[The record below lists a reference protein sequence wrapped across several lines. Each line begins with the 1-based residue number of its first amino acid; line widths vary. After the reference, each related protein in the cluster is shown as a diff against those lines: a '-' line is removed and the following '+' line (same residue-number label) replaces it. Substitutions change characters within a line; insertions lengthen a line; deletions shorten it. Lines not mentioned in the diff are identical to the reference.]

1 MSATTSSIFKLGIVA
16 CALVVGSTSGFAA
29 DLVLQKVS
37 SDIGLVSYN
46 LADFHTKARISH
58 VTSGNTF
65 SGANRMID
73 NDPASVYSFAAS
85 DTTPAVIVDLGRVLN
100 LRRISAAYSQRHV
113 AVDFFVLQ
121 SLPDAAFPEKLR
133 LSDAALAN
141 LAPVG
146 SALDEGSGRASV
158 DFPEMSGRYV
168 MVRWTPTH
176 EDRSFDVAEISIV
189 GKAADD
195 GLTIAQV
202 SAAARNGR
210 TDGKDFGSAKD
221 FASGKDAKEI
231 PAEGPPAEGPPVG
244 LPQPPPFVFV
254 PLVQPT
260 SP

>member
-1 MSATTSSIFKLGIVA
+1 MSATTSSILKLGTVA
-16 CALVVGSTSGFAA
+16 CVLIVGSASGFGA

-37 SDIGLVSYN
+37 TDVGLVSYN
-46 LADFHTKARISH
+46 VADLHTKAAVAYVS
-58 VTSGNTF
+58 SGNTF

-73 NDPASVYSFAAS
+73 NEPGSVYSFAAG
-85 DTTPAVIVDLGRVLN
+85 DRTPAVIVDLGRVIN

-113 AVDFFVLQ
+113 LVDFFVLQ
-121 SLPDAAFPEKLR
+121 SLPGSALPEKLR
-133 LSDAALAN
+133 LDDAALAK
-141 LAPVG
+141 LTPVG
-146 SALDEGSGRASV
+146 SALDESAGRASV

-168 MVRWTPTH
+168 LIRWTPTH
-176 EDRSFDVAEISIV
+176 EDRSFDVAEISVV
-189 GKAADD
+189 GKAVDND
-195 GLTIAQV
+195 LTIAQV
-202 SAAARNGR
+202 SATARNSR

-231 PAEGPPAEGPPVG
+231 PGEAPPAEGPPVG